1 MRRAIAVCLAAGVSI
16 ACGSKDPTERVK
28 RNVAD
33 REKIQAEGVELR
45 QKGLCT
51 LDAIAAARDPD
62 RHFLACLGFAT
73 ADGPNPALIAFREQ
87 HEGADDKAIFAACHD
102 PAEKHT
108 FAVGVVFCNPALER
122 LRVVAEKERDAYRRD
137 GRCTNKA
144 LRATADPDGDY
155 FTCYGHQIYFEPF
168 IRLAEFRKRFGPD
181 LDTIQAR
188 CSQLGSEIGSA
199 HRKSEQA
206 RISAMKSGG
215 GPTPPPPELA
225 SFVSAYGVFCTE
237 EPPRGEM

>member
-1 MRRAIAVCLAAGVSI
+1 MRRAIAVCLTAGAL

-51 LDAIAAARDPD
+51 LDAIAVARDPD

-73 ADGPNPALIAFREQ
+73 ADGPNPALLTFREQ
-87 HEGADDKAIFAACHD
+87 HKDADDKALFAACHD

-108 FAVGVVFCNPALER
+108 YAVGVVFCNPALER
-122 LRVVAEKERDAYRRD
+122 LRVVAARERDVYRGD

-144 LRATADPDGDY
+144 LRAAADPDTDY
-155 FTCYGHQIYFEPF
+155 FICYGHQLYFEPY
-168 IRLAEFRKRFGPD
+168 IRLTEFRKRFGPG

-199 HRKSEQA
+199 VRKSEQA
-206 RISAMKSGG
+206 RINRIKSGG
-215 GPTPPPPELA
+215 GPMPTPHEL
-225 SFVSAYGVFCTE
+225 VSLANAYGVFCTE
-237 EPPRGEM
+237 EPPRGAL

>member
-51 LDAIAAARDPD
+51 LDAIAVARDPD
-62 RHFLACLGFAT
+62 RHYLACLGFAT
-73 ADGPNPALIAFREQ
+73 ADGPNPALLTFREQ
-87 HEGADDKAIFAACHD
+87 HKGADDKALFAACQD
-102 PAEKHT
+102 LGTRAT
-108 FAVGVVFCNPALER
+108 YGVSVVFCNPVLER
-122 LRVVAEKERDAYRRD
+122 LRVVAGRERDAYRRD

-144 LRATADPDGDY
+144 LRAAADPDGDY
-155 FTCYGHQIYFEPF
+155 FSCYGHQLYFEPY
-168 IRLAEFRKRFGPD
+168 IRLAEFRKRFGPG

-199 HRKSEQA
+199 QRKSERA
-206 RISAMKSGG
+206 RIDSIRTGG
-215 GPTPPPPELA
+215 GPTPPPPELV
-225 SFVSAYGVFCTE
+225 SFANAYGVFCTE
-237 EPPRGEM
+237 EPPRGAL